1 MAKRQEKSARRFD
14 RPEPQSRELTMAA
27 DKFANGLLSSP
38 PADGPESGFD
48 PHYLTAKKSIDDR
61 ALNRHVWTALC
72 QALPQATGA
81 EPAHIVEIGAGIGT
95 MLARMVD
102 WGLLTGPATYLATD
116 CDIGHLRLA
125 RRYLTAWA
133 DERGYPLQWPEQQHG
148 RLCTAQGEIALVLE
162 AVRAEEMARRA
173 GTRGTFH
180 LVIAH
185 AVLDLIDLP
194 AVLPGL
200 LAQLTSNGLAYCTC
214 NFDGTTLFLPEY
226 PGGEEQEILRRYH
239 ASMEARLTGA
249 SRTGRRLLNMLQGPG
264 FELLAAGSSDWVIH
278 PRNLTYFGD
287 EVLFLHALIAT
298 VEQEL
303 AGKSGP
309 APPGL
314 AAWAR
319 TRHRQV
325 EAGALTFL
333 ARNLDLLARR
343 RPSLP

>member
-1 MAKRQEKSARRFD
+1 METDNSAGAY
-14 RPEPQSRELTMAA
+14 MV
-27 DKFANGLLSSP
+27 SSL
-38 PADGPESGFD
+38 ADGPDSGFD
-48 PHYLTAKKSIDDR
+48 PQYLAAKKSIDDR
-61 ALNRHVWTALC
+61 ALNRYVWSELC
-72 QALPQATGA
+72 RVLPQTIGA
-81 EPAHIVEIGAGIGT
+81 EPANIVDIGAGIGT

-116 CDIGHLRLA
+116 CDEGHLRHARHYLA
-125 RRYLTAWA
+125 AWA
-133 DERGYPLQWPEQQHG
+133 EERGYSLHWPEQQRG
-148 RLCTAQGEIALVLE
+148 RLCTAQAEIALVLE
-162 AVRAEEMARRA
+162 AVRAEEMARR
-173 GTRGTFH
+173 TQSRGTFH

-200 LAQLTSNGLAYCTC
+200 LAQLTGNGLAYCTC
-214 NFDGTTLFLPEY
+214 NFDGATHFLPEY
-226 PGGEEQEILRRYH
+226 PGGEELEILRRYH

-249 SRTGRRLLNMLQGPG
+249 SRTGRRLLNLLQGPG
-264 FELLAAGSSDWVIH
+264 FELLAAGSSDWLIH
-278 PRNLTYFGD
+278 PRNGTYSVD
-287 EVLFLHALIAT
+287 EVVFLHALIAT

-303 AGKSGP
+303 TGKSGP